1 MRFCEIQ
8 QKLKCGK
15 DSVND
20 FGKYRYRTCSA
31 ILEAVKPLLG
41 PATLTITD
49 ELVMVGD
56 RYYIRAVA
64 TYRNAE
70 EGEEFSA
77 TAYAREP
84 ESKKGMDDSQVTGA
98 ASTYARKYALCGL
111 LAIDD
116 SSSDP
121 DATNRHEGAQE
132 PLMRHK
138 SDAAPKSA
146 APAVVVSQSASQ
158 PASADT
164 MNELMRLA
172 TQYAEMRGRKAAD
185 VISALDATKRLK
197 AMGASSGDGYTQAQ
211 AEAAIIVVR
220 GWIEKGEK

>member
-1 MRFCEIQ
+1 MKFSEIQ
-8 QKLKCGK
+8 QTLKCGK

-70 EGEEFSA
+70 EGEEFVA

-121 DATNRHEGAQE
+121 DATNRHESARE
-132 PLMRHK
+132 PHRRQK
-138 SDAAPKSA
+138 RDDAVKDTTPQ
-146 APAVVVSQSASQ
+146 VVVSQRASQ
-158 PASADT
+158 PASADA

-172 TQYAEMRGRKAAD
+172 SEYAEMRGRKTAD
-185 VISALDATKRLK
+185 VIAALDSTKRLQ

-211 AEAAIIVVR
+211 AEAATMIVR
-220 GWIEKGEK
+220 GWIEKEEK

>member
-1 MRFCEIQ
+1 MRFSELQ
-8 QKLKCGK
+8 QRLKCGK

-41 PATLTITD
+41 SATITITD
-49 ELVMVGD
+49 ELVMIGE
-56 RYYIRAVA
+56 RYYVRAVA
-64 TYRNAE
+64 TYRNGE

-84 ESKKGMDDSQVTGA
+84 LSKKGMDESQVTGA

-132 PLMRHK
+132 PRRRQK
-138 SDAAPKSA
+138 PSDVSDGAAPTVIV
-146 APAVVVSQSASQ
+146 PQSASQ

-172 TQYAEMRGRKAAD
+172 SEYAEMRGRKAGD

-197 AMGASSGDGYTQAQ
+197 AMGASSGNGYTQAQ
-211 AEAAIIVVR
+211 AEAATIIVR

>member
-8 QKLKCGK
+8 QTLKCGK

-132 PLMRHK
+132 PRRRQK
-138 SDAAPKSA
+138 SDASAKSA

-172 TQYAEMRGRKAAD
+172 AQYAEMRGRKAAD
-185 VISALDATKRLK
+185 VISALDASKRLK
-197 AMGASSGDGYTQAQ
+197 AMGASSGNGYTQAQ
-211 AEAAIIVVR
+211 AEAAIIVVK

>member
-1 MRFCEIQ
+1 MRFSEIQ

-41 PATLTITD
+41 PATITITD
-49 ELVMVGD
+49 ELVMIGE
-56 RYYIRAVA
+56 RYYVRAVA
-64 TYRNAE
+64 TYHNSE
-70 EGEEFSA
+70 EGEAFTA

-84 ESKKGMDDSQVTGA
+84 QSKKGMDESQVTGA

-132 PLMRHK
+132 PRIRQK
-138 SDAAPKSA
+138 DTDEGKGAKTS
-146 APAVVVSQSASQ
+146 VIVSQAASQ

-172 TQYAEMRGRKAAD
+172 TEYAEMRGRKAAD
-185 VISALDATKRLK
+185 VISALDASKRLK
-197 AMGASSGDGYTQAQ
+197 AMGASSGNGYTEAQ
-211 AEAAIIVVR
+211 ARAAIIVVK
-220 GWIEKGEK
+220 GWIEKGDK

>member
-8 QKLKCGK
+8 QTLKCGK

-20 FGKYRYRTCSA
+20 FGRYRYRTCSA

-70 EGEEFSA
+70 EGEEFSS

-132 PLMRHK
+132 PRRRQK
-138 SDAAPKSA
+138 SDAAAKSA
-146 APAVVVSQSASQ
+146 APTVIVSQRASQ

-164 MNELMRLA
+164 MNELMGLA
-172 TQYAEMRGRKAAD
+172 TKYAEMRRRKAAD
-185 VISALDATKRLK
+185 VISALDASKRLK

-211 AEAAIIVVR
+211 AEAAIIVVK

>member
-1 MRFCEIQ
+1 MRFSELQ
-8 QKLKCGK
+8 QRLKCGK

-41 PATLTITD
+41 SATLTITD
-49 ELVMVGD
+49 ELVMVGE

-84 ESKKGMDDSQVTGA
+84 LSKKGMDESQVTGA

-121 DATNRHEGAQE
+121 DATNRPEGAQE
-132 PLMRHK
+132 PRRRQK
-138 SDAAPKSA
+138 PSDASDGA
-146 APAVVVSQSASQ
+146 APTVIVPQGASQ

-172 TQYAEMRGRKAAD
+172 AEYAEMRGRKAAD

-197 AMGASSGDGYTQAQ
+197 AMGASSGNGYTQAQ
-211 AEAAIIVVR
+211 AEAATIIVR
-220 GWIEKGEK
+220 GWIEKGDK

>member
-1 MRFCEIQ
+1 MRFSELQ
-8 QKLKCGK
+8 QRLKCGK

-41 PATLTITD
+41 SATLTITD
-49 ELVMVGD
+49 ELVMIGE

-84 ESKKGMDDSQVTGA
+84 LSKKGMDESQVTGA

-132 PLMRHK
+132 PRIRQK
-138 SDAAPKSA
+138 DTDEGKGAKPS
-146 APAVVVSQSASQ
+146 VIVSQAASQ

-172 TQYAEMRGRKAAD
+172 SEYAGMRGRKAAD

-197 AMGASSGDGYTQAQ
+197 AMGASSGNGYTQAQ
-211 AEAAIIVVR
+211 AEAATIIVR

>member
-1 MRFCEIQ
+1 MRFSEIQ
-8 QKLKCGK
+8 QRLKCGK

-49 ELVMVGD
+49 ELVMVGE

-84 ESKKGMDDSQVTGA
+84 LSKKGMDESQVTGA

-132 PLMRHK
+132 PRRRQK
-138 SDAAPKSA
+138 ASDAANGA
-146 APAVVVSQSASQ
+146 APTVIVPQSASQ

-164 MNELMRLA
+164 MNELMLLA
-172 TQYAEMRGRKAAD
+172 SQYAEMRGRKAAE
-185 VISALDATKRLK
+185 VISALDASKRLQ
-197 AMGASSGDGYTQAQ
+197 AMGASSADGYTEAQAQ
-211 AEAAIIVVR
+211 AAIIVVK

>member
-1 MRFCEIQ
+1 MRFSEIQ
-8 QKLKCGK
+8 QQLKCGK

-49 ELVMVGD
+49 ELVMTGD

-70 EGEEFSA
+70 EGEEFVA

-132 PLMRHK
+132 PRRRQK
-138 SDAAPKSA
+138 AADEGNGAKPSA
-146 APAVVVSQSASQ
+146 IVSQAASQ

-172 TQYAEMRGRKAAD
+172 SEYAEMRGRKAAD
-185 VISALDATKRLK
+185 VIAALDSTKRLQ
-197 AMGASSGDGYTQAQ
+197 AMGANSGDGYTQAQ
-211 AEAAIIVVR
+211 AEAATMIVR
-220 GWIEKGEK
+220 GWIEKEEK

>member
-8 QKLKCGK
+8 QTLKCGK

-49 ELVMVGD
+49 ELVMVGE

-64 TYRNAE
+64 TYHNAE

-84 ESKKGMDDSQVTGA
+84 LSKKGMDESQVTGA

-132 PLMRHK
+132 PRRRQK
-138 SDAAPKSA
+138 PSDAANGA
-146 APAVVVSQSASQ
+146 APTVIVPQSASQ

-172 TQYAEMRGRKAAD
+172 TEYAEMRGRKTAD
-185 VISALDATKRLK
+185 VISALDSTKRLQ
-197 AMGASSGDGYTQAQ
+197 AMRASSGDGYTQAQ
-211 AEAAIIVVR
+211 AEAATMIVR
-220 GWIEKGEK
+220 GWIEKEEK